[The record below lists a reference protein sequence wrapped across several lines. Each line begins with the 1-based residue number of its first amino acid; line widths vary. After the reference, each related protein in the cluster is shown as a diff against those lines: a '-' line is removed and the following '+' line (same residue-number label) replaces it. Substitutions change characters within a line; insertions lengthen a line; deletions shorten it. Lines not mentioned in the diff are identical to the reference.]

1 LQDEHAESKVYTR
14 KLEARLE
21 ELKGAADLSS
31 KLQVAKGK
39 VGDWLA
45 CLYAPAPAALASH
58 VVVAYAASIR
68 STEVL
73 FVPVSSCCAAQ
84 RVQGGMERKATLL
97 VLLCCP
103 LQAHDLQ
110 QQLVSVSAELEA
122 AREVMQQRDKEVDR
136 LNRSAAGGAAKGS
149 SVCCSSSSSCNV
161 LSIGPAGTH
170 M

>member
-1 LQDEHAESKVYTR
+1 MDK
-14 KLEARLE
+14 
-21 ELKGAADLSS
+21 
-31 KLQVAKGK
+31 
-39 VGDWLA
+39 
-45 CLYAPAPAALASH
+45 
-58 VVVAYAASIR
+58 
-68 STEVL
+68 
-73 FVPVSSCCAAQ
+73 
-84 RVQGGMERKATLL
+84 KATLL
-97 VLLCCP
+97 VLSCCP

-149 SVCCSSSSSCNV
+149 SVCSSSSSSCNV